1 MLQGREGSCDSYRP
15 PPKAPL
21 PSSEAEPW
29 AFWFGNDGFGISL
42 CDPLFPFKPKTVQP
56 SWPLLEHYGA
66 VAFDFVVKK
75 GHFVIILNLFHFS
88 PFWCEFCMYLLG
100 ILDSSSQS
108 NIFPDETWG
117 GLILVFSNYTTLKSE
132 GTVHRTTLSSDSRY
146 KCEGFSKLPSGLI
159 IFPKDLQ
166 IAVVAL
172 Y

>member
-1 MLQGREGSCDSYRP
+1 
-15 PPKAPL
+15 
-21 PSSEAEPW
+21 
-29 AFWFGNDGFGISL
+29 
-42 CDPLFPFKPKTVQP
+42 
-56 SWPLLEHYGA
+56 
-66 VAFDFVVKK
+66 
-75 GHFVIILNLFHFS
+75 
-88 PFWCEFCMYLLG
+88 MYLLG

-132 GTVHRTTLSSDSRY
+132 GTVHRY

>member
-1 MLQGREGSCDSYRP
+1 MKEVVIATDPPQGTFALIRGR
-15 PPKAPL
+15 A
-21 PSSEAEPW
+21 W
-29 AFWFGNDGFGISL
+29 AFWFWNDGFGISL

-75 GHFVIILNLFHFS
+75 GHFVIIFNLFHFS
-88 PFWCEFCMYLLG
+88 PFWCEFCMYLLIG

-117 GLILVFSNYTTLKSE
+117 RFDFCVFQPHTTLKSE
-132 GTVHRTTLSSDSRY
+132 GTVHRTTLSSDESSVR
-146 KCEGFSKLPSGLI
+146 GSSKLPSGLI
-159 IFPKDLQ
+159 IFPKDSQ